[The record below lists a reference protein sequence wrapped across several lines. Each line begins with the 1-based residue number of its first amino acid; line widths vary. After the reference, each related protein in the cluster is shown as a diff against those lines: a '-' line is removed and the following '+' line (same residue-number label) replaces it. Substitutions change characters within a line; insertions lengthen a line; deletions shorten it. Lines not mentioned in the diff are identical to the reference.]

1 MKIVFASDHAGF
13 VLREQLADVADGLG
27 HNVAIVGAQSEDP
40 YDYPDAADEGC
51 EAVLSGDAEF
61 GVLVC
66 GNATGI
72 CMRANRN
79 PGIRAAACTSVKMA
93 RMSRQHNHAN
103 VLCLGQRITDF
114 ATATAIMEAFLT
126 EPEDHGERHDRRVA
140 KIDGGAT
147 APSKSSRE

>member
-27 HNVAIVGAQSEDP
+27 HKVAMVGAQSEDP

-51 EAVLSGDAEF
+51 EAVLKGDADF

-79 PGIRAAACTSVKMA
+79 PGIRAAACTTIKMA
-93 RMSRQHNHAN
+93 RMARRHNHAN

-114 ATATAIMEAFLT
+114 ETAADIMKTFLT
-126 EPEDHGERHDRRVA
+126 EPEDHDERHERRVA

-147 APSKSSRE
+147 GAPRSSTE